1 MYRVVAAV
9 PGAGMAGMLGAVV
22 ANLQL
27 AWFQRGKRGAEQ
39 FDSTHGK
46 TFLKGLTLT
55 LAYTPA
61 EM

>member
-1 MYRVVAAV
+1 
-9 PGAGMAGMLGAVV
+9 MLGAVV